1 MYLLLGSAAVG
12 ASFVYT
18 KKYLSPIGITAAA
31 LTTYQLGIGLLMM
44 IPIINFTGINNVWN
58 DTAAAASIVIGMG
71 LLNTGLAY
79 IAYYYIVD
87 KLGAVRASAVTY
99 VPPVVAMLIAVV
111 IVGEDISTLDF
122 IATALIIFGMI
133 LTREKI
139 KTQ

>member
-133 LTREKI
+133 LTREKG
-139 KTQ
+139 KT